1 MPYARSRPSTAGDAE
16 GTTSLEAH
24 QAAPGAPALHGVLY
38 FDVQHNSESL
48 GHGVRAMLWLTVTPS
63 TLDAVGRALAEQT
76 VRRVKQLTYEP
87 SR

>member
-1 MPYARSRPSTAGDAE
+1 
-16 GTTSLEAH
+16 
-24 QAAPGAPALHGVLY
+24 
-38 FDVQHNSESL
+38 VQHNSESL